1 MELKKAG
8 IIGTGMCVPD
18 SKLTNEDFE
27 RIVDTS
33 DEWITTRTG
42 IKERRKVSDGQ
53 ACSDLATE
61 AAKEALDSAGLK
73 PTDIDMIVLG
83 TVTGDHAFPATS
95 CLVQNNLGATNSG
108 AFDIG
113 AACNGFIASLSVASK
128 FIQTGEARNVLVI
141 GAETLTK
148 FVNYK
153 DRASC
158 ILFGDGAGAAVI
170 SNTFQGK
177 EILTAELGADG
188 SGASYMILPAGGS
201 RQPPTVESV
210 SGDGHYI
217 IVKGREVYKFA
228 VHQMVSLVRKA
239 IEMNPGVDFGIV
251 IPHQVNLRI
260 IESAREKLGLEA
272 QQIAVNIHKYGNTS
286 AASAPIMMHEAI
298 QSGMMNGMEGKLV
311 VLCAFGAGLNWGYV
325 AIKW

>member
-18 SKLTNEDFE
+18 GKLTNKDFE
-27 RIVDTS
+27 TIVDTS

-42 IKERRKVSDGQ
+42 IKERRKVKDDQ

-61 AAKEALDSAGLK
+61 AAKQALDNAGLK
-73 PTDIDMIVLG
+73 PADIDLIVLG
-83 TVTGDHAFPATS
+83 TVTPDHPLPATA
-95 CLVQNNLGATNSG
+95 CLVQNNLGVTNAG
-108 AFDIG
+108 AFDLN
-113 AACNGFIASLSVASK
+113 AACNGFVSSLSVASK
-128 FIQTGEARNVLVI
+128 FVQTGEVKNALVI

-153 DRASC
+153 DRGSC

-170 SNTFQGK
+170 SDTYQGK
-177 EILTAELGADG
+177 EILSAEIGADG
-188 SGASYMILPAGGS
+188 SGSHFMILPAGGS
-201 RQPPTVESV
+201 RLPPSKETV
-210 SGDGHYI
+210 SGDDHFI

-228 VHQMVSLVRKA
+228 VNQMVYLVRKA
-239 IEMNPGVDFGIV
+239 IEENPGIDFGMV
-251 IPHQVNLRI
+251 IPHQVNMRI
-260 IESAREKLGLEA
+260 IESARDKLGL
-272 QQIAVNIHKYGNTS
+272 QMDQIAVNIERYGNTS

-298 QSGMMNGMEGKLV
+298 DLGLMKGMDGKLV

-325 AIKW
+325 ALKW